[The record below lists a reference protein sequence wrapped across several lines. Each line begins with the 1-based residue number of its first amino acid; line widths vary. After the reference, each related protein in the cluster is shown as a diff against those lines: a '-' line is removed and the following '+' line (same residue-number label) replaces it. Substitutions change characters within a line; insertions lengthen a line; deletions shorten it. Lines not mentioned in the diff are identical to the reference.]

1 MDDKLLDTIST
12 ILTGAPV
19 KIFDEESY
27 SVLENELWELVHFRR
42 DGDYKGT
49 RIIGSAN
56 IALAFNII
64 RQNIV
69 IDRLHI
75 AESSNSLESC
85 ATIFKEALEQL
96 QKQRIIRK
104 KPHRV
109 RQSFKLISNE

>member
-1 MDDKLLDTIST
+1 MDDKLLDTVAT

-27 SVLENELWELVHFRR
+27 SVLENELWELVHYRL

-56 IALAFNII
+56 IALAFNIVHQSMI
-64 RQNIV
+64 LDTI
-69 IDRLHI
+69 HI
-75 AESSNSLESC
+75 ENPSNSLERC
-85 ATIFKEALEQL
+85 AEAFNTALSTL
-96 QKQRIIRK
+96 QQQRLIRK

-109 RQSFKLISNE
+109 RQSFYLVN